1 MSRKLT
7 KWLLSLVFMVGLLI
21 MLVALLSDPLIRHM
35 GNGEIETMNTKKVEA
50 SKHKKANFDYA
61 SVKMLN
67 PANVTWGAVQDATRN
82 AIGNTNKSGKSNDA
96 NYAPMGKL
104 AIPNVAMRLPIGK
117 GLGHVVLSRG
127 AGTMTADQQM
137 GQGNFAMA
145 GHYMTNTRILFSPL
159 KRVKIGDMIYLTD
172 LKKVYRYRTFSKKTV
187 SKNAVEVLRDVP
199 GKKVVTLITCA
210 SPYNSEPNR
219 IVVQG
224 ELVGTST
231 NLNRYKNIFG

>member
-1 MSRKLT
+1 MSRKLI
-7 KWLLSLVFMVGLLI
+7 KWLLGLAFMTGLLLV
-21 MLVALLSDPLIRHM
+21 LVALLSDPLIRHM
-35 GNGEIETMNTKKVEA
+35 GNNEVESMQPKDVKA

-67 PANVTWGAVQDATRN
+67 PANVTLGAVQDVTRN
-82 AIGNTNKSGKSNDA
+82 AISSTNKSGKDSDA

-127 AGTMTADQQM
+127 AGTMTEDQQM

-172 LKKVYRYRTFSKKTV
+172 LKKVYRYRTYSKRTV

-199 GKKVVTLITCA
+199 GKRIVTLITCA
-210 SPYNSEPNR
+210 SPYVDEPQR

-231 NLNRYKNIFG
+231 DLKQYENIFG